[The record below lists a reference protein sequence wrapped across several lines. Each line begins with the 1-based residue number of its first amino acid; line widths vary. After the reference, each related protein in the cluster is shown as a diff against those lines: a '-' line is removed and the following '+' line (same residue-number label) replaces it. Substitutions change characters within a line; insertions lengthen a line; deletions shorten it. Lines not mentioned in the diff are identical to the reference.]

1 MTLSRAWPLLCLIGV
16 GACGSKPACRQ
27 IESKGKSAVSWAST
41 AEMIAQRWDA
51 GDVPTFYA
59 RHTLAKGEQQ
69 IRSATMKLEQAQD
82 GNAAP
87 ALAARARYQQLA
99 ATLSRLDAAIA
110 KGDRSEIA
118 GLAAGLPV
126 IGKQLGALR
135 DQCRAQDQ
143 ARSGKRAS

>member
-1 MTLSRAWPLLCLIGV
+1 MSRAWPLFCLIGV
-16 GACGSKPACRQ
+16 GACGPKPACRQ
-27 IESKGKSAVSWAST
+27 IEDKGKSVASWAAT

-51 GDVPTFYA
+51 GDIPAFYA
-59 RHTLAKGEQQ
+59 HMTLAKGEQQ
-69 IRSATMKLEQAQD
+69 IRSATMKLEQAQN
-82 GNAAP
+82 GNAARVM
-87 ALAARARYQQLA
+87 AARARYRQLA

-110 KGDRSEIA
+110 KGDRSESA
-118 GLAAGLPV
+118 GLAARLPA